1 MNALFR
7 RLRGERGPDR
17 HKYVPIGH
25 SRDESD
31 ASIAVP
37 PRSTNIWTRKHILIL
52 MMVGSLAALTA
63 VLGIG

>member
-1 MNALFR
+1 MNALMR

-17 HKYVPIGH
+17 HKYAPIGH

-31 ASIAVP
+31 GPVS
-37 PRSTNIWTRKHILIL
+37 PRSTNTWTRKHILIL
-52 MMVGSLAALTA
+52 IMVGSLAALTA